1 MDQRIFDDPR
11 TDRHDDSRTVILT
24 GRDLRDAARL
34 LRAVLG
40 TLDREAPASG
50 HDVSKKHRKAL
61 VELARQVFSDRRRRV
76 RQFGPGMFG
85 EPGWDIL
92 LTLYTEE
99 DRTRFQISRLLDASG
114 SPATTGLRWLEYLEA
129 QQLVCRE
136 SNPTDARSYFIEL
149 TDKGRSGLDSYFSET
164 LTKER

>member
-11 TDRHDDSRTVILT
+11 TDRDKPRTVILT

-34 LRAVLG
+34 LRTMLG
-40 TLDREAPASG
+40 ARPVKLQLRLTTILTRTARHWSSALAECLPRGAGVFGNSAPRCSA
-50 HDVSKKHRKAL
+50 
-61 VELARQVFSDRRRRV
+61 
-76 RQFGPGMFG
+76 

-129 QQLVCRE
+129 QQLVCRQ